1 MQAKN
6 QDNKTVDN
14 EQNRALYDSC
24 SQGKVQKSSR
34 ELDNNVLPVSVG
46 LADPDAMSCVVS
58 VGSPNSQIELG
69 YLVGQHGILL
79 MR

>member
-46 LADPDAMSCVVS
+46 LADPDAMWCIVS